1 MLKLN
6 MSMLV
11 AASIASA
18 SAFAAYGPAPAASSS
33 AASNWTLGFGYGQM
47 FGMKKTSN
55 GTSSPTDHKVDKPT
69 LFEVDLFNSKGFGA
83 VYMTSAKKKGVII
96 GTATATTTE
105 YSFDAY
111 MLGYQK
117 AFANNM
123 TWRLALGLS
132 DQKHVD
138 GATITKSG
146 SEFAYAASAAYHM
159 SLSGKLSGFVETG
172 YIGLKDW
179 AYDTTNKVSASGF
192 YAKIGA
198 KMPL

>member
-1 MLKLN
+1 
-6 MSMLV
+6 MLV

-47 FGMKKTSN
+47 FGMKKTANS
-55 GTSSPTDHKVDKPT
+55 GTDHKVDKPT

-83 VYMTSAKKKGVII
+83 VYMTSAKKKGVIA
-96 GTATATTTE
+96 GTTPATTDPDL

-132 DQKHVD
+132 DQKFN
-138 GATITKSG
+138 TTKSG

-159 SLSGKLSGFVETG
+159 ALSGKLSGFVEAG
-172 YIGLKDW
+172 YLGQKEFV
-179 AYDTTNKVSASGF
+179 YNTNSSLSVSGSGF
-192 YAKIGA
+192 YAKVGA